1 MPIRSLLLVVVV
13 AGVAFLAAACGGG
26 GEGSESVSTPPAAC
40 GQGSSELSQEQA
52 IQCAV
57 WIAGADPDNRVDPST
72 ATARRIRDCETDD
85 VMRWEGRQWGGP
97 SDNPSEK
104 PVWVV
109 KVRGQFVNPTA
120 TGFGT
125 GSDTPRPGTLISTL
139 GNGGGGFMRF
149 DEGEHQG
156 PELSSE
162 GAIERVL
169 LEINGWPLEDQSD
182 LHSAAATRMTQ
193 REALEALER
202 EGGAPDLSMRVLT
215 DEPAWLVEFRGE
227 GVDSCTLAQLQ
238 GRYLSVRHL
247 DGSPVSSGFIPDDTG
262 TPVPGVELT
271 REQAIKRAFE
281 LLVNYLFYQPDQS
294 TATATRMTYGEALE
308 TVRREGGSAGGVS
321 GLPSDLPVWF
331 VKVEGMN
338 VKVGA
343 PATYVFILNLHGGS
357 EYEEQ
362 ILAPTPTP

>member
-1 MPIRSLLLVVVV
+1 MRARVLLPVV
-13 AGVAFLAAACGGG
+13 AVATLVLLAAACGGG
-26 GEGSESVSTPPAAC
+26 GESTSTATPSAGP
-40 GQGSSELSQEQA
+40 GEGGELTAEQA
-52 IQCAV
+52 IQRVVEILEEA
-57 WIAGADPDNRVDPST
+57 PDQHPDPST

-139 GNGGGGFMRF
+139 GNGGGGFIRF
-149 DEGEHQG
+149 DEREHQG

-162 GAIERVL
+162 GAIGRVL

-227 GVDSCTLAQLQ
+227 GVDSCTLAQLH

-247 DGSPVSSGFIPDDTG
+247 GGSPVSSGFIPDDTG

-281 LLVNYLFYQPDQS
+281 LLANYLFCQPDQS
-294 TATATRMTYGEALE
+294 TAAATRMTYGEALG

-338 VKVGA
+338 VKVGV

-362 ILAPTPTP
+362 IIAATPKP